1 MRITHHEDKRAF
13 TLAARGL
20 DFVDALK
27 VFAGREL
34 TQVDDR
40 RDYGEERNQTIGWL
54 AGAMV
59 MVDWTL
65 RGEARHI
72 ISMRKCNDRER
83 GRYGPYLD

>member
-54 AGAMV
+54 DGAMV
-59 MVDWTL
+59 MVVWTQ

-72 ISMRKCNDRER
+72 ISMRKCNERER